1 MAPDALLGLIRRF
14 EGLRLRAYYCPAGVL
29 TCGYGSTGPD
39 ITPAT
44 VWTKEQAEA
53 RMSSD
58 AERFARSA
66 RTLCPGQVGDNLAAL
81 ADFAYNL
88 GATRLAGSTLR
99 RKINAGD
106 VEGAKVELRKW
117 VRGGGK
123 VLPGLV
129 VRREAEAALL
139 APAPSV
145 DR

>member
-1 MAPDALLGLIRRF
+1 MPPPAVLLELIRRF
-14 EGLRLRAYYCPAGVL
+14 EGLRLKAYFCPAGVL

-39 ITPAT
+39 IKPGT
-44 VWTKEQAEA
+44 VWTKEQSEA

-58 AERFARSA
+58 AARFAAAA
-66 RTLCPGQVGDNLAAL
+66 RVLCPGQADDTLAAL

-106 VEGAKVELRKW
+106 IDGARVELKKW

-123 VLPGLV
+123 ILPGLV
-129 VRREAEAALL
+129 VRRAAEAALL
-139 APAPSV
+139 K
-145 DR
+145 